1 MYNFSII
8 PLYPNHI
15 DEVCEDVKNIH
26 DVDDTYIPL
35 FLMKLTPEGTPV
47 WDKVTPLCELYAK
60 YKRKLDAYNIKSGI
74 LIQSSLGHGWTT
86 PYLSPFQK
94 YVSVKDGTE
103 IMVHCPNDKGFLEHF
118 SQVMEKLASEHPD
131 YIMLDDDFRLM
142 QRPNKGCYCP
152 LHQKD
157 LEIRIGFK
165 MTREELFEHLTTH
178 DNNDKI
184 VKAYLLSQQDSLVN
198 AAQIFRDAIDRVDPT
213 IQGINCT
220 SGDSCEAVIY
230 TNKIFAGK
238 NNPTIV
244 RVPNGSYSPLSSRGF
259 SAYAGRNFT
268 VRYNKLKNHGIK
280 YVLAE
285 TDTIPFNRYGK
296 SARYFHSHYL
306 FSILQGADGA
316 KHWLTRISAYEPNA
330 GVEYRK
336 IFTKHNKLYKKLNEL
351 SKQIKWVG
359 CGITYAEQEFYSY
372 KPKRLGNEWNAC
384 VLERLGIPFYF
395 TDKNKGIAFMEYD
408 IVKDLT
414 DLEIEEY
421 FENGSVFVD
430 VEAGLDLIKRGFKD
444 KLGVDIVDW
453 EEGETPTTET
463 YNDVGDSMQKQKGA
477 KKLVILNDKVTP
489 LTYNSN
495 VVGVKPNKL
504 APAVTCY
511 DRGNGKYSVT
521 YSGTPNTIFRYTE
534 AFSFLNETRKEQFV
548 YLLKKAN
555 ALPVYY
561 DGDNEIFLI
570 AGYLDD
576 NSLLVSAV
584 CLGFD
589 PEETLNLYLEKEPT
603 NVELFMP
610 DGSLEKVE
618 FTKTADNVYSINA
631 KVEPMYPVVLKIK

>member
-157 LEIRIGFK
+157 LENRIGFK

-244 RVPNGSYSPLSSRGF
+244 RVPNGIYSPLSSRGF
-259 SAYAGRNFT
+259 SAYAGR
-268 VRYNKLKNHGIK
+268 G
-280 YVLAE
+280 
-285 TDTIPFNRYGK
+285 
-296 SARYFHSHYL
+296 
-306 FSILQGADGA
+306 
-316 KHWLTRISAYEPNA
+316 
-330 GVEYRK
+330 
-336 IFTKHNKLYKKLNEL
+336 
-351 SKQIKWVG
+351 
-359 CGITYAEQEFYSY
+359 
-372 KPKRLGNEWNAC
+372 
-384 VLERLGIPFYF
+384 
-395 TDKNKGIAFMEYD
+395 
-408 IVKDLT
+408 
-414 DLEIEEY
+414 
-421 FENGSVFVD
+421 FV
-430 VEAGLDLIKRGFKD
+430 V
-444 KLGVDIVDW
+444 
-453 EEGETPTTET
+453 
-463 YNDVGDSMQKQKGA
+463 
-477 KKLVILNDKVTP
+477 
-489 LTYNSN
+489 
-495 VVGVKPNKL
+495 
-504 APAVTCY
+504 
-511 DRGNGKYSVT
+511 
-521 YSGTPNTIFRYTE
+521 
-534 AFSFLNETRKEQFV
+534 
-548 YLLKKAN
+548 
-555 ALPVYY
+555 
-561 DGDNEIFLI
+561 
-570 AGYLDD
+570 
-576 NSLLVSAV
+576 
-584 CLGFD
+584 
-589 PEETLNLYLEKEPT
+589 
-603 NVELFMP
+603 
-610 DGSLEKVE
+610 
-618 FTKTADNVYSINA
+618 
-631 KVEPMYPVVLKIK
+631 